1 MPIQRCNGAFKI
13 SCGGF
18 GAASRVANL
27 SGGRRGMAL
36 ALVIGMAV
44 VLFIG
49 LASLTFTTREESGQ
63 ASKFIFKI
71 KAECLSEA
79 VHTFLLSESF
89 SYSWDDRFY
98 KTRQIFSSESGSTST
113 YPVELMKKSIGRL
126 IAGDPVLADSVGYD
140 GYIESETINGMRV
153 IVICVNVTLKLSMLK
168 NEVIL
173 THTYYDLYKRNLL
186 DSLGETVS
194 FFYSSGGSQTQKI
207 GNKVL
212 NSLQGTLSFDT
223 EIEQEARQK
232 RANRKKSDNKKNRG
246 KGAKGGKGGG
256 GDGKGGGKGK

>member
-1 MPIQRCNGAFKI
+1 MPIQLCKRTFKI
-13 SCGGF
+13 S
-18 GAASRVANL
+18 
-27 SGGRRGMAL
+27 SGDRRGMAL
-36 ALVIGMAV
+36 ALVIGMAA

-98 KTRQIFSSESGSTST
+98 KTRQIFSSEAGSTST

-126 IAGDPVLADSVGYD
+126 IADDPVLAGSVGYD

-153 IVICVNVTLKLSMLK
+153 IIICVNVTLKLSMLK

-194 FFYSSGGSQTQKI
+194 FFYSSGGAQTQKI

-212 NSLQGTLSFDT
+212 NSLQGALSFDT
-223 EIEQEARQK
+223 EIEREAKQK
-232 RANRKKSDNKKNRG
+232 RASRKNSDKKRNRG
-246 KGAKGGKGGG
+246 KGGKG
-256 GDGKGGGKGK
+256 GKGGGKGK

>member
-13 SCGGF
+13 SSGGF
-18 GAASRVANL
+18 WAAAGGANL

-89 SYSWDDRFY
+89 SYSWDARFY
-98 KTRQIFSSESGSTST
+98 KTRQIFSSEAGSTST

-126 IAGDPVLADSVGYD
+126 VAGDPVLADSVGYD

-194 FFYSSGGSQTQKI
+194 FFYNSSGAQTQKI
-207 GNKVL
+207 SDKVL
-212 NSLQGTLSFDT
+212 NSLQGALSFDT
-223 EIEQEARQK
+223 EIEREARQK
-232 RANRKKSDNKKNRG
+232 RANRKKSDNKRNRG

-256 GDGKGGGKGK
+256 KGK

>member
-1 MPIQRCNGAFKI
+1 MPIQRCKRTFK
-13 SCGGF
+13 
-18 GAASRVANL
+18 L
-27 SGGRRGMAL
+27 SVCGGRRGMAL
-36 ALVIGMAV
+36 ALVIGMAA

-98 KTRQIFSSESGSTST
+98 KTRQIFSSESGSAGT

-126 IAGDPVLADSVGYD
+126 IADDPVLADSVGYD

-153 IVICVNVTLKLSMLK
+153 IIICVNVTLKLSMLK

-194 FFYSSGGSQTQKI
+194 FFYSSGGAQTQKI

-212 NSLQGTLSFDT
+212 NSLQGALSFDT
-223 EIEQEARQK
+223 EIEREAKQK
-232 RANRKKSDNKKNRG
+232 RDSRKQSNDNRKRRGG
-246 KGAKGGKGGG
+246 KGGKGGKGGG
-256 GDGKGGGKGK
+256 NAGDDGRGGGKGK

>member
-1 MPIQRCNGAFKI
+1 MRIQPCSQSGQLY
-13 SCGGF
+13 
-18 GAASRVANL
+18 NL
-27 SGGRRGMAL
+27 RRRSVHSRRGMAL

-49 LASLTFTTREESGQ
+49 LTSLSFTTREESGQ
-63 ASKFIFKI
+63 ASKFIFNI

-79 VHTFLLSESF
+79 IHTFLLAESY

-98 KTRQIFSSESGSTST
+98 KDRQIFSSEQGSICTA
-113 YPVELMKKSIGRL
+113 PVELMKKSLGAL
-126 IAGDPVLADSVGYD
+126 MVKDPALAENIGYD

-153 IVICVNVTLKLSMLK
+153 IIICVNITLKVSMLK

-194 FFYSSGGSQTQKI
+194 FFSSATGSQAKKI
-207 GNKVL
+207 SAKIL
-212 NSLQGTLSFDT
+212 NSLQGSVSFEN
-223 EIEQEARQK
+223 EIEQEAKSRRK
-232 RANRKKSDNKKNRG
+232 DRKKPKDRKRG
-246 KGAKGGKGGG
+246 H
-256 GDGKGGGKGK
+256 GKGK

>member
-1 MPIQRCNGAFKI
+1 MPIRRCKQTFKI
-13 SCGGF
+13 SCGGL
-18 GAASRVANL
+18 GAAASGAKF

-36 ALVIGMAV
+36 ALVIGMAA

-49 LASLTFTTREESGQ
+49 LASLTYTTREESGQ

-89 SYSWDDRFY
+89 SYSWDARFY
-98 KTRQIFSSESGSTST
+98 KTRQIFSSEAGSACT

-126 IAGDPVLADSVGYD
+126 IANDPVLADSVGYD

-153 IVICVNVTLKLSMLK
+153 IIICVNVTLKLSMLK

-194 FFYSSGGSQTQKI
+194 FFYSSGGAQTQKI
-207 GNKVL
+207 SDKVL
-212 NSLQGTLSFDT
+212 NSLQGAISFDT
-223 EIEQEARQK
+223 EIEREANQK
-232 RANRKKSDNKKNRG
+232 RANRKKPEDKKNRRG
-246 KGAKGGKGGG
+246 GKGGKG
-256 GDGKGGGKGK
+256 GKGGGKGK